1 MTASQ
6 THSRPGASESGTWDH
21 PWECGSRHSDGGPLL
36 EAIPWSSYQPR
47 EGLRCSGIPAEMP
60 TQVGCFCKPGTHG
73 GPARPTPRERRAGAF
88 GTRDSLCFLSNR
100 SMRSCIPSLGRL
112 PRDAQGQKHT
122 AAQTHSWKR
131 VLLVSGQN
139 NMGTTCWEQHGNN
152 MPERWRYAASV
163 PLAGHV
169 IHIFFSVLCLQASCG
184 VRNHGST
191 KQALLGGEVHGKK
204 ASIFISASSSQPA
217 CITVLGSPSAPASW
231 LWPEKNKIGKGASGS
246 RGTIQ

>member
-6 THSRPGASESGTWDH
+6 THSRPGASESDTWDH

-60 TQVGCFCKPGTHG
+60 TQVGCFCEPGTHG
-73 GPARPTPRERRAGAF
+73 GPARPTPTEGRAGAF
-88 GTRDSLCFLSNR
+88 GTRDSPCFLSNR

-131 VLLVSGQN
+131 VLLVSGQ
-139 NMGTTCWEQHGNN
+139 TLGNN

-169 IHIFFSVLCLQASCG
+169 IHVFFSVLCLQASCA
-184 VRNHGST
+184 VRDHGST

-204 ASIFISASSSQPA
+204 ASTDPCIFMSASLHHCPWVAS
-217 CITVLGSPSAPASW
+217 CPS
-231 LWPEKNKIGKGASGS
+231 
-246 RGTIQ
+246 